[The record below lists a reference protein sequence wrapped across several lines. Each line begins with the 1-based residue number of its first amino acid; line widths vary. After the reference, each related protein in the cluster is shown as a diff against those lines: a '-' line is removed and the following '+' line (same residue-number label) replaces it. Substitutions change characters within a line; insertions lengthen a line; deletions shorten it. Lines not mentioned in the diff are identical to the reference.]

1 MALLS
6 VTELNRLVRELLDAE
21 PLLQGVV
28 VQGELANVR
37 LHSSGHL
44 YFSLRDPAASVRAVM
59 FRSQAR
65 QLVFAPQDGMQVI
78 CAGRVSL
85 YERDG
90 SYQLYAETLE
100 PAGVGAE
107 YLRLLQLKEKLQAE
121 GLFSQDRKR
130 PLPLLPRRLG
140 VVTSPTG
147 AAIRDILSVA
157 RRRYPN
163 LELVVAPVQVQGAT
177 ASAEIA
183 AAIELLARRGRVDVI
198 VVGRGGG
205 SQEDLAAFNQE
216 EVARAVAAS
225 PVPVVAAVGHE
236 TDTTLIDLVADRRA
250 ATPSAAAELA
260 VPVVAELSAGLQTA
274 TGQMQVA
281 LDHRLSL
288 GRRQLSALLGRRV
301 MSRPL
306 TLLEARQE
314 RTLRL
319 EKDLGQATGRRLQ
332 DARSRLAEHSGR
344 LMALSPTAVL
354 SRGFAVVEKDGK
366 AVRNVELL
374 HPGDRIRTRLQ
385 VGSFESQVER
395 VEP

>member
-21 PLLQGVV
+21 PLLQGVL

-288 GRRQLSALLGRRV
+288 GRRQLSAVLGRRV

>member
-6 VTELNRLVRELLDAE
+6 VTDLNRLVRELLDAE
-21 PLLQGVV
+21 PLLQGVM
-28 VQGELANVR
+28 VQGEMANVR

-44 YFSLRDPAASVRAVM
+44 YFSLRDSAASVRAVM
-59 FRSQAR
+59 FRGQAR
-65 QLVFAPQDGMQVI
+65 QLVFSPQDGMQVI

-107 YLRLLQLKEKLQAE
+107 YLRLQQLKEKLQAE
-121 GLFSQDRKR
+121 GLFSADRKR

-163 LELVVAPVQVQGAT
+163 LAVVVAPVQVQGPT
-177 ASAEIA
+177 AGIEIA
-183 AAIELLARRGRVDVI
+183 AAIELLAKRGQVDVI

-216 EVARAVAAS
+216 QVARAVAAS

-236 TDTTLIDLVADRRA
+236 TDMTLIDLVADRRA

-260 VPVVAELSAGLQTA
+260 VPVVAELALGLQAA
-274 TGQMQVA
+274 TSQMQTA
-281 LDHRLSL
+281 LDHRLTM
-288 GRRQLSALLGRRV
+288 GRRQVGALLSRRV
-301 MSRPL
+301 MNRPL
-306 TLLEARQE
+306 TMLEAKQE
-314 RTLRL
+314 RTVRL
-319 EKDLGQATGRRLQ
+319 EKDLGQATGRRLR
-332 DARSRLAEHSGR
+332 DARSRLMERSGR
-344 LMALSPTAVL
+344 LAALSPLAVL
-354 SRGFAVVEKDGK
+354 SRGFALVEKEGK
-366 AVRNVELL
+366 PVRDAQVL
-374 HPGDRIRTRLQ
+374 HVGDLVRTRLQ
-385 VGSFESQVER
+385 AGSFESQVER

>member
-1 MALLS
+1 VALLS

-21 PLLQGVV
+21 PLLQGVL

-288 GRRQLSALLGRRV
+288 GRRQLSAVLGRRV

>member
-6 VTELNRLVRELLDAE
+6 VTDLNRLVRELLDAE
-21 PLLQGVV
+21 PLLQGVM
-28 VQGELANVR
+28 VQGEMANVR

-44 YFSLRDPAASVRAVM
+44 YFSLRDAGASVRAVM
-59 FRSQAR
+59 FRGQAR
-65 QLVFAPQDGMQVI
+65 QLVFSPQDGMQVI

-90 SYQLYAETLE
+90 SYQLYAEMLE

-107 YLRLLQLKEKLQAE
+107 FLRLQQLKEKLQGE
-121 GLFSQDRKR
+121 GLFSADRKR

-163 LELVVAPVQVQGAT
+163 LAVVVAPVQVQGPT
-177 ASAEIA
+177 AAAEIA
-183 AAIELLARRGRVDVI
+183 AAITLLAEQGQVDVI

-216 EVARAVAAS
+216 QVARAVAAC

-260 VPVVAELSAGLQTA
+260 VPVVAELVAGLQMA
-274 TGQMQVA
+274 VSQMQTA
-281 LDHRLSL
+281 LDHHLAL
-288 GRRQLSALLGRRV
+288 AGRQVDAIVSRRV

-306 TLLEARQE
+306 TMLEAKQE
-314 RTLRL
+314 RTVRL

-332 DARSRLAEHSGR
+332 EARARLMERSGR
-344 LMALSPTAVL
+344 LAGLSPLAVL
-354 SRGFAVVEKDGK
+354 RRGFAVVEKEGK
-366 AVRNVELL
+366 TVRDATGLQV
-374 HPGDRIRTRLQ
+374 GDRLRTRLQ

-395 VEP
+395 VES

>member
-6 VTELNRLVRELLDAE
+6 VSDLNRLVRELLDAE
-21 PLLQGVV
+21 PLLQGVM
-28 VQGELANVR
+28 VQGEMANVR

-44 YFSLRDPAASVRAVM
+44 YFSLRDAGASVRAVM
-59 FRSQAR
+59 FRGQAR
-65 QLVFAPQDGMQVI
+65 QLVFSPQDGMQVI

-90 SYQLYAETLE
+90 SYQLYAEMLE

-107 YLRLLQLKEKLQAE
+107 FLRLQQLKEKLQAE
-121 GLFSQDRKR
+121 GLFSPERKR

-163 LELVVAPVQVQGAT
+163 LAVVVAPVQVQGPT
-177 ASAEIA
+177 AAAEIA
-183 AAIELLARRGRVDVI
+183 AAITLLAEQGQVDVI

-216 EVARAVAAS
+216 EVARAVAGS

-260 VPVVAELSAGLQTA
+260 VPVVAELVAGLQMA
-274 TGQMQVA
+274 VSQMQTA
-281 LDHRLSL
+281 LDHHLAL
-288 GRRQLSALLGRRV
+288 AGRQVDAIVSRRV

-306 TLLEARQE
+306 TMLEAKQE
-314 RTLRL
+314 RTVRL

-332 DARSRLAEHSGR
+332 EAKARLVEHSGR
-344 LMALSPTAVL
+344 LAGLSPLAVL
-354 SRGFAVVEKDGK
+354 RRGFAVVEKEGK
-366 AVRNVELL
+366 AVRDASGLRV
-374 HPGDRIRTRLQ
+374 GDRVRTRLQ

-395 VEP
+395 VES

>member
-21 PLLQGVV
+21 PLLQGVL

-281 LDHRLSL
+281 LDPRLSL
-288 GRRQLSALLGRRV
+288 GRRQLSAVLGRRV
-301 MSRPL
+301 MTRPVNSL
-306 TLLEARQE
+306 WAY
-314 RTLRL
+314 
-319 EKDLGQATGRRLQ
+319 A
-332 DARSRLAEHSGR
+332 
-344 LMALSPTAVL
+344 
-354 SRGFAVVEKDGK
+354 
-366 AVRNVELL
+366 
-374 HPGDRIRTRLQ
+374 
-385 VGSFESQVER
+385 
-395 VEP
+395 

>member
-288 GRRQLSALLGRRV
+288 GRRQLSAVLGRRV